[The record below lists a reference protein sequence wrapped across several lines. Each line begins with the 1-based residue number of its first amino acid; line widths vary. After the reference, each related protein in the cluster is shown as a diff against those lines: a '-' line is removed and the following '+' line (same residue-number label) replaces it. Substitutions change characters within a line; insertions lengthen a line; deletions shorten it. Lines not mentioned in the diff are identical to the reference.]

1 MYTLLLGVSY
11 EAQGTTGDTVTDIN
25 WSSSVVLPGG
35 TVNLIYLIHYLIVC
49 LLLLLSGDVELNPG
63 PTINDQPDIFLLL
76 QWLEPL
82 VDWKSF
88 ALNLPGITQQDII
101 TIDHLNVC
109 IKEKKVLLCTKW
121 LNATHSQA
129 MWRDVLDALTRMKED
144 KIAQTIRDQLQVYDE
159 GK

>member
-1 MYTLLLGVSY
+1 M
-11 EAQGTTGDTVTDIN
+11 
-25 WSSSVVLPGG
+25 
-35 TVNLIYLIHYLIVC
+35 IYLIHYLIVC

-88 ALNLPGITQQDII
+88 ALNLPGITQHDIS
-101 TIDHLNVC
+101 TIEEFDIEANKQKTGLFS
-109 IKEKKVLLCTKW
+109 KW
-121 LNATHSQA
+121 LQRNPRAT
-129 MWRDVLDALTRMKED
+129 WRDVLDALTKIKED
-144 KIAQTIRDQLQVYDE
+144 TIAQTIRDQLQVHDE

>member
-11 EAQGTTGDTVTDIN
+11 EVQGTTGDTVTDMN

-76 QWLEPL
+76 QWFEPL
-82 VDWKSF
+82 VDWKPF
-88 ALNLPGITQQDII
+88 ALYLPGITQQDMT
-101 TIDHLNVC
+101 TIEEFEVETNKQKTGLFS
-109 IKEKKVLLCTKW
+109 KW
-121 LNATHSQA
+121 LQRNPRAT
-129 MWRDVLDALTRMKED
+129 WRDVLDALTGIKED
-144 KIAQTIRDQLQVYDE
+144 TIAQTIRDQLQVYDG

>member
-1 MYTLLLGVSY
+1 M
-11 EAQGTTGDTVTDIN
+11 N

-76 QWLEPL
+76 EWLEPL

-88 ALNLPGITQQDII
+88 ALNLPEITQHDIS
-101 TIDHLNVC
+101 TIEEFDIEANKQKTCLFS
-109 IKEKKVLLCTKW
+109 KW
-121 LNATHSQA
+121 LQRNPRAT
-129 MWRDVLDALTRMKED
+129 WRDVLDALTGIKED

>member
-1 MYTLLLGVSY
+1 M
-11 EAQGTTGDTVTDIN
+11 N

-82 VDWKSF
+82 VDWKSL
-88 ALNLPGITQQDII
+88 ALNLPGITQQDIM
-101 TIDHLNVC
+101 TIEEFDIEANKQKTGLFS
-109 IKEKKVLLCTKW
+109 KW
-121 LNATHSQA
+121 LQRNPSQA
-129 MWRDVLDALTRMKED
+129 TWRDVLDALTGIKED
-144 KIAQTIRDQLQVYDE
+144 MIAQTIRDQLQVYDG